1 MNREI
6 DRKYTIEDLKI
17 MQNWPL
23 DRKIMV
29 SQAKILEFG
38 AKFEDKMYI
47 LSFTFLTDF
56 YPSELFGNSE

>member
-6 DRKYTIEDLKI
+6 DGKYTIQDLKI

-47 LSFTFLTDF
+47 LSFTLVRRFL
-56 YPSELFGNSE
+56 SV